1 MNIHD
6 ALVYIAKMIY
16 RYNNCKIF
24 HFYTH
29 THTQSHKQMLPKT
42 PRTIFTTAKIISLN
56 MNGCVMQ
63 MRNMASEIYFFFR
76 GSNMTFIPLNKH
88 ALQNSNHTFLNSQLI
103 FEI

>member
-29 THTQSHKQMLPKT
+29 THTH
-42 PRTIFTTAKIISLN
+42 
-56 MNGCVMQ
+56 
-63 MRNMASEIYFFFR
+63 
-76 GSNMTFIPLNKH
+76 
-88 ALQNSNHTFLNSQLI
+88 NHTNKCFPKLLVQFSQQPKSSL
-103 FEI
+103 

>member
-29 THTQSHKQMLPKT
+29 THTITQT
-42 PRTIFTTAKIISLN
+42 N
-56 MNGCVMQ
+56 
-63 MRNMASEIYFFFR
+63 AS
-76 GSNMTFIPLNKH
+76 
-88 ALQNSNHTFLNSQLI
+88 QNSSYNFHNSQNHL
-103 FEI
+103 FEYEWVCHADAQYGFRNLFFLQMVKYDIYPFK